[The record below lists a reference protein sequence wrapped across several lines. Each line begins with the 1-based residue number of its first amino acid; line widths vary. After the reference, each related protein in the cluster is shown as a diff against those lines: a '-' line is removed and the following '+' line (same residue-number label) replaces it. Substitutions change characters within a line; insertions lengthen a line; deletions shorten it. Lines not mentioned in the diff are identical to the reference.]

1 MVGTLVLNDWI
12 SVENILNGSSQI
24 WDLEASILD
33 PNAGDL
39 IELARFYTGVGTA
52 IVNKNRAGFNTSATD
67 IWGRALSHQFWTT
80 LAVVLTLHGQVFVI

>member
-52 IVNKNRAGFNTSATD
+52 IVNKTELGSTPLLQIF
-67 IWGRALSHQFWTT
+67 GVEL
-80 LAVVLTLHGQVFVI
+80 